1 VRSPNLRPATA
12 WTLLL
17 VCAALAAGGVF
28 LLVAFSR
35 NLGRERRNAEGEA
48 FAVGRRCAVRAAS
61 LPADPSLGP
70 LSPRLLPAAPP
81 KDRALTPKGAAFLL
95 GSRVLWADPGFV
107 PPPHRA
113 PPPGRDAVVF
123 EGGRVLY
130 LGSLEDG
137 RLLVVAFEAPSLE
150 RVRRKYTAA
159 LALLLTALAALLLL
173 MAWFARQLL
182 GTYREMEES
191 LADAGALLRSEAQGP
206 AAGAAVELFR
216 KTIEELRRRTAEL
229 EELHARERSRLE
241 EVESLAE
248 ALSANL
254 DAGYL
259 RFDEEGRLRGV
270 NGKARLLLGLP
281 EIPRLGDTQEA
292 LLASRPEILEVL
304 EEARATRTLC
314 LREELPGAPGVVL
327 QAAGIPLYNLLHQR
341 KGHLLLLRDQTAVV
355 QLRKEL
361 REKETLSR
369 LGEVAA
375 GVAHEVR
382 NSLGALLAHL
392 RLLAEDHPGL
402 EEDAHFRSLKE
413 EAGRVEQV
421 VRGLLE
427 YSRPVPLERESVDL
441 RALLEREAELLK
453 ASPGGLSLELD
464 LPADLRVEAD
474 PDALSRAIR
483 NLLRNAAEALGERGA
498 AGRIRLS
505 ARWAPSAVEV
515 AVEDDGPGL
524 PAGDPENLFT
534 PFSSQKAGGTGL
546 GLALARKIAREH
558 GGSLEAFP
566 SSLGGAG
573 FRLRLPAPPPER
585 TGGGG

>member
-1 VRSPNLRPATA
+1 MKRPRLRPATA

-17 VCAALAAGGVF
+17 VCAALAAGGVL

-35 NLGRERRNAEGEA
+35 NLARERRSAEGEA
-48 FAVGRRCAVRAAS
+48 FAVGRRCAARAAS
-61 LPADPSLGP
+61 IPADPSLGP
-70 LSPRLLPAAPP
+70 LSPRLLPPAPP
-81 KDRALTPKGAAFLL
+81 KDRALLPRGAAFLL
-95 GSRVLWADPGFV
+95 GSRPLWADPGFV
-107 PPPHRA
+107 PPPLRA
-113 PPPGRDAVVF
+113 PAPGQDAAVF
-123 EGGRVLY
+123 EGGKVYY

-137 RLLVVAFEAPSLE
+137 RLLVVAFDAPALE
-150 RVRRKYTAA
+150 GARRRYTAA
-159 LALLLTALAALLLL
+159 LSLLLTALAVLLLL
-173 MAWFARQLL
+173 MAGFARELL
-182 GTYREMEES
+182 WTYRQMEES
-191 LADAGALLRSEAQGP
+191 LVDAGALLRPKAEGP

-229 EELHARERSRLE
+229 EELHGRERARLE

-270 NGKARLLLGLP
+270 NGKARALLGLP
-281 EIPRLGDTQEA
+281 EIPRLGDSQEA
-292 LLASRPEILEVL
+292 LLAQRPEILELL
-304 EEARATRTLC
+304 EEARATRSLC

-327 QAAGIPLYNLLHQR
+327 QAAGIPLFNLLHQR
-341 KGHLLLLRDQTAVV
+341 RGHLLLLRDQTAVV

-392 RLLAEDHPGL
+392 RLLSEDHPGL

-427 YSRPVPLERESVDL
+427 YSRPVPLVKEAVDL
-441 RALLEREAELLK
+441 RTLLEREGDLVRRAG
-453 ASPGGLSLELD
+453 AGLSLEMEI
-464 LPADLRVEAD
+464 PPGIRVEAD
-474 PDALSRAIR
+474 PDALSRALR
-483 NLLRNAAEALGERGA
+483 NLLRNAAEALEERGG
-498 AGRIRLS
+498 GRIRLS
-505 ARWAPSAVEV
+505 ARPAPPWVEIT
-515 AVEDDGPGL
+515 VEDDGPGL
-524 PAGDPENLFT
+524 PPGDPEALFT

-558 GGSLEAFP
+558 GGTLEAV
-566 SSLGGAG
+566 SSTLGGAA
-573 FRLRLPAPPPER
+573 FRLRLPGSPPGRPAES
-585 TGGGG
+585 G

>member
-1 VRSPNLRPATA
+1 MKSPSLRPATA

-17 VCAALAAGGVF
+17 VCAALAAAGVF

-48 FAVGRRCAVRAAS
+48 LAVGRRCAVRAAS
-61 LPADPSLGP
+61 LPVDPSRGA
-70 LSPRLLPAAPP
+70 LSPRLLPPAPP
-81 KDRALTPKGAAFLL
+81 KDRNLVPKGAAFLL
-95 GSRVLWADPGFV
+95 GDRVLWADPGFV
-107 PPPHRA
+107 PPPHRP
-113 PPPGRDAVVF
+113 PPPGQDAVVL
-123 EGGRVLY
+123 EGGRVFY

-137 RLLVVAFEAPSLE
+137 RLLVVAFDAPSLQ
-150 RVRRKYTAA
+150 RIRGNYTAA
-159 LALLLTALAALLLL
+159 LALLLAALAALLFF
-173 MAWFARQLL
+173 MAWFARVLL
-182 GTYREMEES
+182 GAYREMEAS
-191 LADAGALLRSEAQGP
+191 LLDAGDLLRPEARSP
-206 AAGAAVELFR
+206 ASGAAVELFR

-259 RFDEEGRLRGV
+259 RFDEEGRLRGL
-270 NGKARLLLGLP
+270 NGKARVLLGLP
-281 EIPRLGDTQEA
+281 EIPRLGDAQEA
-292 LLASRPEILEVL
+292 LLAARPEILELL
-304 EEARATRTLC
+304 EEARATRSLC

-355 QLRKEL
+355 RLRQEL

-392 RLLAEDHPGL
+392 RLLSEDHPGL
-402 EEDAHFRSLKE
+402 EGDDHFRSLKE
-413 EAGRVEQV
+413 EAGRLEQV

-427 YSRPVPLERESVDL
+427 YSRPVHLEREAVDL
-441 RALLEREAELLK
+441 KVLLEREAELLK
-453 ASPGGLSLELD
+453 ASHEAQSLETD
-464 LPADLRVEAD
+464 LPEGLRVEAD
-474 PDALSRAIR
+474 PDALSRALR
-483 NLLRNAAEALGERGA
+483 NLLRNAAEAVGEREGG
-498 AGRIRLS
+498 GRIRLS
-505 ARWAPSAVEV
+505 ARRSPLGVEI

-524 PAGDPENLFT
+524 PPGDPEALFT
-534 PFSSQKAGGTGL
+534 PFSSHKPGGTGL

-558 GGSLEAFP
+558 GGTLEAFP

-573 FRLRLPAPPPER
+573 FLLRLPESPSGKAGES
-585 TGGGG
+585 G